1 MSIFT
6 RPVVRTTLV
15 AALAL
20 IIGVLLT
27 LAFTPQRSEGVAPP
41 RVVEQRSVDGVCS
54 TVIIGF
60 GGEVWAAPLGG
71 GELKRVDRDRLGV
84 TGCRVDPDPN
94 RR

>member
-20 IIGVLLT
+20 IVGVLVT
-27 LAFTPQRSEGVAPP
+27 LAFTPQRSAGVAPP
-41 RVVEQRSVDGVCS
+41 ASVYQATVHGECS
-54 TVIIGF
+54 TIVSGF
-60 GGEVWAAPLGG
+60 GGEVWAAPLGDSQ
-71 GELKRVDRDRLGV
+71 LRRVDRDRVGL
-84 TGCRVDPDPN
+84 TGCRIDPDPN

>member
-20 IIGVLLT
+20 IVGVLVT

-41 RVVEQRSVDGVCS
+41 ASLEQRSVDGVCS
-54 TVIIGF
+54 TVITGF
-60 GGEVWAAPLGG
+60 GGEVWAAPLG
-71 GELKRVDRDRLGV
+71 ESQLRRVQRDQLGL